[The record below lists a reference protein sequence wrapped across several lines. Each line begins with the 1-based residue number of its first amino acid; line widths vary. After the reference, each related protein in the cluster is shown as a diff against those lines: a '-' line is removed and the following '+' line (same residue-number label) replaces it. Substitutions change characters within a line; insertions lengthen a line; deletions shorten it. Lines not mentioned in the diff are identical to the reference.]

1 MNNNPPGILVVD
13 DEKGLRTG
21 VKRLLEAEGFKVD
34 IAENGTSGIKLGTEK
49 EYDVAIIDLKMP
61 DVDGLQVLKE
71 IKRVFS
77 NTICLIATAYS
88 SYENAIDSIKFGA
101 YSYIPKPFT
110 STELLERVNEAF
122 ERRKNILESEKWRR
136 EREESLLDIA
146 FEKTRLN
153 TIINSMAEGV
163 LVVNRSGQVV
173 LYNPNALKFLL
184 LDKIKIEEYIVDK
197 LHPDLSELIN
207 KILPFQPAGDKPV
220 EQRTFSKE
228 IIVNPEFAMEVS
240 ASPVPH
246 PDGSLAGVVVL
257 MKNITEAKK
266 IETLKSQFVSM
277 VSHELKAPIAAVYG
291 YLQLLSDGSV
301 KLADEQRRNFI
312 SRSKVRLDGLLKLV
326 NDLLDISKMETK
338 QRELKDYE
346 LSQSVKFA
354 LDTFQNEIKNKE
366 LHINLNIEKDLPL
379 FKCDEDEINRIFTNL
394 ISNAI
399 KYNKINGEINISISS
414 DQDYIIIKVKD
425 NGIGM
430 KEKEQEKLFQEFYR
444 AKNEFTKDISGTGL
458 GLSIVKKIAD
468 SYSGRIEVESKWGSG
483 TSIKICF
490 PK

>member
-1 MNNNPPGILVVD
+1 MNNYNPSILVID

-34 IAENGTSGIKLGTEK
+34 IAENGTDGIRLGTAK

-61 DVDGLQVLKE
+61 DIDGLQVLKE
-71 IKRVFS
+71 IRKVYS

-88 SYENAIDSIKFGA
+88 SYENAIESIKFGA

-110 STELLERVNEAF
+110 SAELLERVNEAF
-122 ERRKNILESEKWRR
+122 ERRKVLLEAEKWRK

-173 LYNPNALKFLL
+173 LYNPNSLKFLQ
-184 LDKIKIEEYIVDK
+184 LDKIKIEEYIVNK

-207 KILPFQPAGDKPV
+207 TILPFQPAGDKPL
-220 EQRTFSKE
+220 EQKILSKE
-228 IIVNPEFAMEVS
+228 IIINPELVIEIS

-257 MKNITEAKK
+257 MKNITESKK

-312 SRSKVRLDGLLKLV
+312 TRSKIRLDGLLKLV
-326 NDLLDISKMETK
+326 NDLLDISKMETR
-338 QRELKDYE
+338 QRELKEHD
-346 LSQSVKFA
+346 LSKSVRFA
-354 LDTFQNEIKNKE
+354 LDTFQNDIKNKE
-366 LHINLNIEKDLPL
+366 IHVNVNIEDIPH

-399 KYNKINGEINISISS
+399 KYNKINGDINIFISS
-414 DQDYIIIKVKD
+414 DPDYIEIQIND

-430 KEKEQEKLFQEFYR
+430 KDKEKEKLFQEFYR
-444 AKNEFTKDISGTGL
+444 AKNEFTKNISGTGL
-458 GLSIVKKIAD
+458 GLSIVKKIVD
-468 SYSGRIEVESKWGSG
+468 SYSGRIEVESQWGSG

-490 PK
+490 PR

>member
-1 MNNNPPGILVVD
+1 MNNSSPCILVVD

-21 VKRLLEAEGFKVD
+21 VKRLLEAEGFNVD
-34 IAENGTSGIKLGTEK
+34 IAENGNNGIKLGIEK

-71 IKRVFS
+71 IKKVYS

-88 SYENAIDSIKFGA
+88 SYENAIESIKYGA
-101 YSYIPKPFT
+101 FSYIPKPFT

-122 ERRKNILESEKWRR
+122 ERRKILLESEKWKK

-173 LYNPNALKFLL
+173 LYNPNALKFLQ
-184 LDKIKIEEYIVDK
+184 LDKVKIEEYIVDK

-207 KILPFQPAGDKPV
+207 HILPFQPAGNKQV
-220 EQRTFSKE
+220 VQKTLSKE
-228 IIVNPEFAMEVS
+228 IVINPEFVMEIS

-257 MKNITEAKK
+257 MKNITESKK

-291 YLQLLSDGSV
+291 YLQLLSDASV

-312 SRSKVRLDGLLKLV
+312 SRSKIRLDGLLKLV

-346 LSQSVKFA
+346 ISQSVKFA

-366 LHINLNIEKDLPL
+366 LHIDLNIENDIPL
-379 FKCDEDEINRIFTNL
+379 FKCDEEEISRIFTNL

-399 KYNKINGEINISISS
+399 KYNKINGKINISLCSNP
-414 DQDYIIIKVKD
+414 DNIIIQVKD

-444 AKNEFTKDISGTGL
+444 AKNEFTKNISGTGL
-458 GLSIVKKIAD
+458 GLSIVKKIVD
-468 SYSGRIEVESKWGSG
+468 SYSGRIEVQSQWGSG
-483 TSIKICF
+483 TSIQIYF
-490 PK
+490 PR

>member
-1 MNNNPPGILVVD
+1 MKNNPPSILVVD

-21 VKRLLEAEGFKVD
+21 VKRLLEAEGFQVD
-34 IAENGTSGIKLGTEK
+34 IAENGTAGIKLGTEK

-110 STELLERVNEAF
+110 STELLERVKEAF

-163 LVVNRSGQVV
+163 LVVNRGGQVV

-207 KILPFQPAGDKPV
+207 KILPLQSADKPV
-220 EQRTFSKE
+220 EQKTLSKE
-228 IIVNPEFAMEVS
+228 IIINPELVMEVS

-291 YLQLLSDGSV
+291 YLQLLSDVSV

-312 SRSKVRLDGLLKLV
+312 SRSKIRLDGLLKLV

-338 QRELKDYE
+338 QRELKDND

-354 LDTFQNEIKNKE
+354 LDTFQNEIKDKE
-366 LHINLNIEKDLPL
+366 LHINLNIEKGIPL

-414 DQDYIIIKVKD
+414 NQDHIIIQVMD

-430 KEKEQEKLFQEFYR
+430 RDKEKEKLFQEFYR

-458 GLSIVKKIAD
+458 GLSIVKKIID
-468 SYSGRIEVESKWGSG
+468 SYSGRIEVESQWASG
-483 TSIKICF
+483 TSIRIYF
-490 PK
+490 PR